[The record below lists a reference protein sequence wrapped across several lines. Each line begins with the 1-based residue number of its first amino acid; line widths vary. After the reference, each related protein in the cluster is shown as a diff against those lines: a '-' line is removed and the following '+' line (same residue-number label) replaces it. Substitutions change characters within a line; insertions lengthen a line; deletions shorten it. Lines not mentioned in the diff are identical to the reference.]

1 MILNIGYMKKLFV
14 LAAVLMFSCAALC
27 AQDYQMMPNQG
38 KNMIYK
44 VVSSAMGNEIVM
56 YVTQKVQEADASS
69 VTLAMTASSTER
81 GQGQTS
87 SIKYNI
93 EGGNYVISLQDA
105 LAENLAQ
112 FGGNFEIIES
122 SGMLGYP
129 IALTPETEMEGAKMK
144 IKVSMQGMELVMDLA
159 IQDRK
164 AAGEESITT
173 PAGTFECL
181 KFTENQTVTVMGQQ
195 QVTNITYWYGKGVG
209 LVKQSTEAM
218 GGMVS
223 AELVLQKIE

>member
-1 MILNIGYMKKLFV
+1 MKKLFV

-69 VTLAMTASSTER
+69 VTLAMTASSTEG
-81 GQGQTS
+81 GQGQGST
-87 SIKYNI
+87 IKYNI

-112 FGGNFEIIES
+112 FGGNFEILES

-129 IALTPETEMEGAKMK
+129 IVLTPETEMEGAKMK

-159 IQDRK
+159 IQNRK
-164 AAGEESITT
+164 AVGEESITT
-173 PAGTFECL
+173 PAGTFDCL
-181 KFTENQTVTVMGQQ
+181 KFTEQQVVTVMGQQ
-195 QVTNITYWYGKGVG
+195 QATNITYWYGKGVG

>member
-1 MILNIGYMKKLFV
+1 MKRFFI
-14 LAAVLMFSCAALC
+14 LAAAILFSCAALS
-27 AQDYQMMPNQG
+27 AQEYQMMPEQG
-38 KNMIYK
+38 KTMFYK
-44 VVSSAMGNEIVM
+44 VVSKALGNETAI
-56 YVTQKVQEADASS
+56 YVTQKIQEADANS
-69 VTLAMTASSTER
+69 VTLAMNTSLAEGAQ
-81 GQGQTS
+81 GQGST
-87 SIKYNI
+87 IKYNI

-112 FGGNFEIIES
+112 FGGNFEILES

-159 IQDRK
+159 IQNRK
-164 AAGEESITT
+164 AVGEESITT
-173 PAGTFECL
+173 PAGTFDCL
-181 KFTENQTVTVMGQQ
+181 KFTEQQVVTVMGQQ
-195 QVTNITYWYGKGVG
+195 QATNITYWYGKGVG
-209 LVKQSTEAM
+209 LVKQATDAM

>member
-1 MILNIGYMKKLFV
+1 MKKLFV

-69 VTLAMTASSTER
+69 VTLAMTASSTEG

-93 EGGNYVISLQDA
+93 EGDNYVISLQDA

-112 FGGNFEIIES
+112 FGGNFEILES

-129 IALTPETEMEGAKMK
+129 IVLTPETEMEGAKMK

-181 KFTENQTVTVMGQQ
+181 KFTENQIVMVMGQQ

>member
-1 MILNIGYMKKLFV
+1 MKRFFI
-14 LAAVLMFSCAALC
+14 LAAAILFSCAALS
-27 AQDYQMMPNQG
+27 AQEYQMMPEQG
-38 KNMIYK
+38 KTMFYK
-44 VVSSAMGNEIVM
+44 VVSKALGNETAI
-56 YVTQKVQEADASS
+56 YVTQKIQEADANS
-69 VTLAMTASSTER
+69 VTLAMNTSLAEGAQ
-81 GQGQTS
+81 GQGST
-87 SIKYNI
+87 IKYNI

-112 FGGNFEIIES
+112 FGGNFEILES

-129 IALTPETEMEGAKMK
+129 IVLTPETEMEGAKMK

-159 IQDRK
+159 IQNRK
-164 AAGEESITT
+164 AVGEESITT

>member
-1 MILNIGYMKKLFV
+1 MKRFFI
-14 LAAVLMFSCAALC
+14 LAAAILFSCAALS
-27 AQDYQMMPNQG
+27 AQEYQMMPEQG
-38 KNMIYK
+38 KTMFYK
-44 VVSSAMGNEIVM
+44 VVSKALGNETAI
-56 YVTQKVQEADASS
+56 YVTQKIQEADANS
-69 VTLAMTASSTER
+69 VTLAMNTSLAEGAQ
-81 GQGQTS
+81 GQGST
-87 SIKYNI
+87 IKYNI

-112 FGGNFEIIES
+112 FGGNFEILES

-129 IALTPETEMEGAKMK
+129 IVLTPETEMEGAKMK